1 MKFSTRSKYG
11 LKALLEIAVAEDKC
25 VSLQSISN
33 KLGISVNYLEQI
45 IAVLK
50 KQGIVKSIRGAKGG
64 YVLAKDIDEITLG
77 EVLRVLEGDL
87 IPVNCIEQSKKDKSL
102 DHLECSCGDK
112 CSPECLTRDT
122 WNKIYTVITSSID
135 NITLKDIID
144 KKL

>member
-11 LKALLEIAVAEDKC
+11 LKALLEIAVAEDNC

-45 IAVLK
+45 ISALK
-50 KQGIVKSIRGAKGG
+50 KQNIVKSIRGAKGG
-64 YVLAKDIDEITLG
+64 YVLAKSTEEITLG

-87 IPVNCIEQSKKDKSL
+87 IPVNCIEQNKSL
-102 DHLECSCGDK
+102 ENLKCSCGDK
-112 CSPECLTRDT
+112 CSPECLTRDA
-122 WNKIYTVITSSID
+122 WNKIYTVITTSVD

-144 KKL
+144 KNL